1 MLASGTSK
9 ELSMATGSSS
19 NANYED
25 SVKTSS
31 KEAEEN
37 KVEAL
42 VLPDIHLLQDLA
54 KVCGKACPCIDEG
67 TFERSKGALGQP
79 CLILTVHLCSG
90 I

>member
-42 VLPDIHLLQDLA
+42 VLPDIHLFQDLA
-54 KVCGKACPCIDEG
+54 KVCGKASPCIDEG